1 MLAGQSKDGGTMLR
15 SVSRL
20 IPVAAVA
27 TALCVPLTGAHAA
40 SCSRKQE
47 KPGCALPTG
56 TVYSSSPTA
65 NPTATFA
72 VTAPGRRTVRG
83 LGPVQTYWQVSG
95 AAVCNPRLQRDVVFD
110 SGLNKRI
117 KVGSSATST
126 QTGST
131 DRQFK
136 SLRVVMTLKVVSA
149 SRATLSG
156 TAKATFADDPVT
168 GRPLLAPCNRQFS
181 ISVARRS

>member
-1 MLAGQSKDGGTMLR
+1 MLR
-15 SVSRL
+15 SVSRV
-20 IPVAAVA
+20 IPVVTVAV
-27 TALCVPLTGAHAA
+27 ALCVPLAGAHAA

-56 TVYSSSPTA
+56 AVYSSSQTA
-65 NPTATFA
+65 NPTAMFS

-83 LGPVQTYWQVSG
+83 LGPVQTYWQVAG
-95 AAVCNPRLQRDVVFD
+95 AAVCNPRLKRDVIFD

-136 SLRVVMTLKVVSA
+136 SLRVVMTLTAVSA

-156 TAKATFADDPVT
+156 TAKATFADDPAT
-168 GRPLLAPCNRQFS
+168 GRPLLPPCNRQFS
-181 ISVARRS
+181 ISLARRS